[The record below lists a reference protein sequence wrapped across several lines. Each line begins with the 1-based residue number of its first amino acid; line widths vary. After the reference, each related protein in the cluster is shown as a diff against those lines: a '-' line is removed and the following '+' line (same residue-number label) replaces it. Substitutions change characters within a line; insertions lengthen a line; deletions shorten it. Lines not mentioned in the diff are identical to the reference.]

1 MGHGER
7 ELQTIPFIKP
17 ESMDKF
23 AMEVNVIMA
32 VFTILA
38 EHTVLNWLELGKI
51 LNTDSQMQK
60 IALEKK

>member
-1 MGHGER
+1 
-7 ELQTIPFIKP
+7 
-17 ESMDKF
+17 MDKF